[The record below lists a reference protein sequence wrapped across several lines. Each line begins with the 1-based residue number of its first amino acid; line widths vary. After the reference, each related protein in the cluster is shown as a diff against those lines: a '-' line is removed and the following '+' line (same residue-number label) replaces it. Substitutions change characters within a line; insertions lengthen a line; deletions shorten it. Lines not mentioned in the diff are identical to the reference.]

1 MNKAIQNWLQIAEY
15 DLETAKAMLKGKRY
29 LYVAFMCQQA
39 IEKLLKAIYSKQK
52 KESAPR
58 VHNLIYLSEFLEL
71 ELSNEDKEFLS
82 NLNQF
87 YIGSRYPTEQSKL
100 AQSIDENATTEY
112 LKRTE
117 EIFQCLKK
125 ALL

>member
-58 VHNLIYLSEFLEL
+58 VHNLVYLSGFLEL
-71 ELSNEDKEFLS
+71 ELSDEDKEFLS
-82 NLNQF
+82 TLNQF
-87 YIGSRYPTEQSKL
+87 YIGSRYPGEQYKL
-100 AQSIDENATTEY
+100 AQSIDENKTTEY
-112 LKRTE
+112 LKKTG

-125 ALL
+125 ILL